1 VTNALPPLPPGEGR
15 GEGAKNA
22 DAPITN
28 HQSPI
33 TNPPSISGSIK
44 VASGPWSL
52 EESWWSQTPA
62 DRDYWDVELSDGALY
77 RIYQDRATGVW
88 FADGL
93 YD

>member
-1 VTNALPPLPPGEGR
+1 MRAQRTPTQT
-15 GEGAKNA
+15 
-22 DAPITN
+22 PIPN
-28 HQSPI
+28 RKSPI
-33 TNPPSISGSIK
+33 TNLSPLSISGSIK

-52 EESWWSQTPA
+52 ERAPPFSLPVCLQTPA

-77 RIYQDRATGVW
+77 RIYRDRSTGAW